1 MKKIAPNDVNNTK
14 LNLVKHTTHASSI
27 KCGLVTKRNTVS
39 WKSPRRRTIRMW
51 MKLAKIEAYEYH
63 SNHN

>member
-39 WKSPRRRTIRMW
+39 WKTQGG
-51 MKLAKIEAYEYH
+51 EQ
-63 SNHN
+63 